1 MTSAVP
7 TTVTVSRL
15 RALARDALV
24 WLGVVLLG
32 PLWLLARLERRSAGY
47 DGWFSGCA
55 ELLSLVPGKPGIF
68 LRRSFYRMTLAVCA
82 TDCHIGFG
90 TTFARPDAEVHV
102 GVYIGSRC
110 TIGSVILE
118 QDVTIGSNVDL
129 LSGRRQHGFAHADV
143 PVQNQAGRYECVRI
157 GRNSWI
163 GNSSVIMANIGEKS
177 VIGAAAV
184 VVRPIAAGSVAV
196 GNPASVIRSRAA

>member
-7 TTVTVSRL
+7 TTVTVCRL

-32 PLWLLARLERRSAGY
+32 PLWLLARIERRCARR
-47 DGWFSGCA
+47 DGWFAGCA

-68 LRRSFYRMTLAVCA
+68 LRRSFYRMTLAACA

-90 TTFARPDAEVHV
+90 TTFARPDAEVYA

-129 LSGRRQHGFAHADV
+129 LSGRRQHGFADADV
-143 PVQNQAGRYECVRI
+143 PVQNQAGRFERIRI

-196 GNPASVIRSRAA
+196 GNPATVIRSRAA